1 MTTGRRMPTG
11 ITPTND
17 TSLASLLAARAGDD
31 RPGYVFEDESYSWAE
46 VVEES
51 AIRAVLIAERL
62 DPTRPPHVGVLL
74 DNEPEYLFWLGGA
87 ALAGA
92 AIVGVN
98 PTRRGA
104 ELARDVA
111 HTDCQFVVTGE
122 AHRSLLPDDLGIP
135 VVDIGS
141 AEYARAVEGS
151 VGAAVPAELPEP
163 DTLLFLMLTSG
174 STSDPKAVRCSNGR
188 AGSAGQRVAA
198 GYGISDNDVCY
209 CQMPLFHGNA
219 LLACFA
225 PALAVGATVVLRRRF
240 SASGF
245 LDDVRRYGCTY
256 FTYVGRSL
264 AYVLAQ
270 PAGPR
275 DSDNTLRLGFGTE
288 ASPADRAAFTE
299 RFDCPL
305 VEGYGSSESAVVL
318 ARTPDTPDDAL
329 GVQRDANADIAVI
342 DPSSGVECPRARF
355 GPDGFL
361 LNGAEAIG
369 EMVNRAGGAGFDG
382 YYNNPEATAER
393 LRDGWYWS
401 GDLAY
406 RDEDGFFYFA
416 GRTDDRLRVDGEN
429 FSTEPVAGLLARI
442 DGVAH
447 VAVYA
452 VPDER
457 TGDQVMAAIELEA
470 GHPFEPDAFR
480 RALESQSDLG
490 TKWAP
495 RYVRIVESVPVTAN
509 NKVFKRGL
517 RAEGFVTDD
526 QVWWRPDRDGDY
538 QLLDATTLVDLRGR
552 YAAHGRES
560 MLGG

>member
-1 MTTGRRMPTG
+1 MPTG
-11 ITPTND
+11 ITPSNQ
-17 TSLASLLAARAGDD
+17 TSLTSLLVARAGGT
-31 RPGYVFEDESYSWAE
+31 RPGDVFVEVSYTWAE
-46 VVEES
+46 VVVQS
-51 AIRAVLIAERL
+51 AIRAALIAERI
-62 DPTRPPHVGVLL
+62 DRARPPHIGVLL

-92 AIVGVN
+92 TIVGIN

-122 AHRSLLPDDLGIP
+122 EHRSLLPDDPGVP
-135 VVDIGS
+135 VLDIGS
-141 AEYARAVEGS
+141 TAYGDAIDRHR
-151 VGAAVPAELPEP
+151 GATVTDDLPDP
-163 DTLLFLMLTSG
+163 DTPLFLMFTSG

-188 AGSAGQRVAA
+188 AGSAGLRVAA
-198 GYGISDNDVCY
+198 GYGITAEDVCY

-219 LLACFA
+219 LLACWA
-225 PALAVGATVVLRRRF
+225 PALATGVTVVLRRRF

-270 PAGPR
+270 SGRPDDG
-275 DSDNTLRLGFGTE
+275 DNTLRLGFGTE
-288 ASPADRAAFTE
+288 ASPADRAAFTD
-299 RFDCPL
+299 RFGCSL
-305 VEGYGSSESAVVL
+305 VEGYGSSESAIVL
-318 ARTPDTPDDAL
+318 ARTPDTPEHAL
-329 GVQRDANADIAVI
+329 GIQRDSNADIAVV
-342 DPSSGVECPRARF
+342 DAATGNECQRARF
-355 GPDGFL
+355 GADGSL
-361 LNGAEAIG
+361 LNGAAAIG

-406 RDEDGFFYFA
+406 RDEGGYFYFA

-429 FSTEPVAGLLARI
+429 FSTEPVAVLLSSI

-457 TGDQVMAAIELEA
+457 TGDQVMAALELDPGRSFDPA
-470 GHPFEPDAFR
+470 WFR
-480 RALESQSDLG
+480 QALESQSDLG

-495 RYVRIVESVPVTAN
+495 RFVRIVDRIPVTAN
-509 NKVFKRGL
+509 NKLYKPGL
-517 RAEGFVTDD
+517 RAAAFVTDD
-526 QVWWRPDRDGDY
+526 PVWWRPERDADY
-538 QLLDATTLVDLRGR
+538 EPFDEVALAALRGR
-552 YAAHGRES
+552 YATQGRES
-560 MLGG
+560 LLPK

>member
-1 MTTGRRMPTG
+1 MTTARQMPTG
-11 ITPTND
+11 ITPSND
-17 TSLASLLAARAGDD
+17 TSLASLLVARAGDT
-31 RPGYVFEDESYSWAE
+31 RPGYVFESVRYTWAE
-46 VVEES
+46 VVDQS
-51 AIRAVLIAERL
+51 AARAALIAEL
-62 DPTRPPHVGVLL
+62 VDPARPPHLGVLL

-92 AIVGVN
+92 TIVGVN

-122 AHRSLLPDDLGIP
+122 AYRSLLLGDPGLP
-135 VVDIGS
+135 VIDIDTT
-141 AEYARAVEGS
+141 EYAVEIDRHC
-151 VGAAVPAELPEP
+151 GAAVPSELPDP
-163 DTLLFLMLTSG
+163 DTLLFLMFTSG
-174 STSDPKAVRCSNGR
+174 STSDPKAVRCSSGR
-188 AGSAGQRVAA
+188 AGSAGLRVAA
-198 GYGISDNDVCY
+198 GYGITADDLCY

-219 LLACFA
+219 LLACWA
-225 PALAVGATVVLRRRF
+225 PALAMGATVVLRRRF

-264 AYVLAQ
+264 AYVLGQ
-270 PAGPR
+270 PRQP
-275 DSDNTLRLGFGTE
+275 DDTENTLRLGFGTE

-299 RFDCPL
+299 RFGCQL
-305 VEGYGSSESAVVL
+305 VEGYGSSESAIVL
-318 ARTPDTPDDAL
+318 ARTPDTPAHAL
-329 GVQRDANADIAVI
+329 GVQRDSNADIAVV
-342 DPSSGVECPRARF
+342 DSETGVECPRARF
-355 GPDGFL
+355 GGDGSL
-361 LNGAEAIG
+361 LNGADAIG

-406 RDEDGFFYFA
+406 RDWDGFFYFA

-429 FSTEPVAGLLARI
+429 FSTEPVAALISRI
-442 DGVAH
+442 AGVAH

-457 TGDQVMAAIELEA
+457 TGDQVMAAIELES
-470 GHPFEPDAFR
+470 GRSFDPDRFR
-480 RALESQSDLG
+480 RDLESQSDLG

-495 RYVRIVESVPVTAN
+495 RFVRIVERMPVTAN
-509 NKVFKRGL
+509 NKVFKPGL
-517 RAEGFVTDD
+517 RAEGFVTADP
-526 QVWWRPDRDGDY
+526 VWWLPERGAGYDRFDDSA
-538 QLLDATTLVDLRGR
+538 LADLRSG
-552 YAAHGRES
+552 YTAHGRAS
-560 MLGG
+560 LLPG